1 MAAAAAVSAAAADYD
16 DRHST
21 GRERGCMHTAE
32 RNDDDGVD
40 APRKWTNERDGD
52 FMYHFID
59 DEDSDEAIGYNC
71 FRGLDFLL

>member
-1 MAAAAAVSAAAADYD
+1 
-16 DRHST
+16 
-21 GRERGCMHTAE
+21 MHTAE

-52 FMYHFID
+52 FMPHFID